1 MTKSVFTDEY
11 ALMIR
16 TLIALRKRQGMSQAK
31 LAGRLGRTQPFI
43 SHIEHGDRRID
54 PIEFHA
60 IVKALDAD
68 PVAVFAEVASKLP
81 AKMKI

>member
-1 MTKSVFTDEY
+1 MTKSVFTDAY
-11 ALMIR
+11 ASMLT
-16 TLIALRKRQGMSQAK
+16 TLITLRKRKGVSQSE
-31 LAGRLGRTQPFI
+31 LARRLGRTQPFI

-54 PIEFHA
+54 AIEFYA
-60 IVKALDAD
+60 IVKALDAE